1 MKTHHRSPTPARELS
16 TSLRVKF
23 ISEST
28 SSTAH
33 FESIEEAL
41 ATSLVYKYTD
51 LSVKKYRMIINNQ
64 NWKYRLHSLKL

>member
-1 MKTHHRSPTPARELS
+1 MKTHHRSPTPACELS

-28 SSTAH
+28 SSTTH

-41 ATSLVYKYTD
+41 AIRLVYEYID
-51 LSVKKYRMIINNQ
+51 LSELLPKDLVKKYRMLDN
-64 NWKYRLHSLKL
+64 